1 MKQIRKVAKSAERSM
16 IEVGSMDW
24 MIKNL
29 IFDVQMLKKK
39 VEKLEGEKSMVDM
52 IMAYLKSNKEEIID
66 GINKKVNLPLVSE
79 AKEEKI
85 FTSLFDAMLE
95 VLEKVLNKKK

>member
-39 VEKLEGEKSMVDM
+39 VEKLEG
-52 IMAYLKSNKEEIID
+52 
-66 GINKKVNLPLVSE
+66 
-79 AKEEKI
+79 
-85 FTSLFDAMLE
+85 
-95 VLEKVLNKKK
+95 